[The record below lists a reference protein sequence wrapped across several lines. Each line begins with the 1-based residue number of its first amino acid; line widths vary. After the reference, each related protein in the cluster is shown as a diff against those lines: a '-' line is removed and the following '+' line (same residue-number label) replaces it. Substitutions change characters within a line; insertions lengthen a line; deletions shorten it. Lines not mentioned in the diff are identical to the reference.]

1 MPALTF
7 SRRRLGLIGAL
18 VLALVASIALCPIR
32 AEAEEAAAAGEPSA
46 PPAETP
52 PQVVYEKKTVL
63 DFSDVT
69 LEGELTRP
77 EGSYLLNRKK
87 ARFGS
92 LVQLRADFL
101 PELQKSIDN
110 L

>member
-1 MPALTF
+1 MSLCRRHIRRVCLAATPCLWALA
-7 SRRRLGLIGAL
+7 LGLPLPA
-18 VLALVASIALCPIR
+18 R
-32 AEAEEAAAAGEPSA
+32 AAEPAPRESSESKAPEPA
-46 PPAETP
+46 PA
-52 PQVVYEKKTVL
+52 VVYEQKTVL